1 MALIDRIKEQAKAK
15 KTRIVFPEG
24 NEPRII
30 RGVDIVQSQGIAD
43 CVILGKEA
51 DIRALAPEAKLEGV
65 TFIDPVQSDKTASYA
80 ETFYELRK
88 KKGMTPEKAAE
99 TMLNTMYYGTM
110 MVHMGDAD
118 GMVAGAICSTADT
131 LRPAPLWK
139 AKPSKKQLQLLSC
152 FGLFSRKKASFSK
165 ASRRSA
171 SFCVPAAVSARTR
184 EAPADKSAFAQVRI
198 VAPVVRTSSIKSTG
212 RPLIRSAARSFTRQ
226 LSVRFS
232 FLLFASNPV

>member
-88 KKGMTPEKAAE
+88 KKGMTPEKRPRP
-99 TMLNTMYYGTM
+99 
-110 MVHMGDAD
+110 
-118 GMVAGAICSTADT
+118 CSTRCIT
-131 LRPAPLWK
+131 
-139 AKPSKKQLQLLSC
+139 
-152 FGLFSRKKASFSK
+152 
-165 ASRRSA
+165 
-171 SFCVPAAVSARTR
+171 AR
-184 EAPADKSAFAQVRI
+184 
-198 VAPVVRTSSIKSTG
+198 
-212 RPLIRSAARSFTRQ
+212 
-226 LSVRFS
+226 
-232 FLLFASNPV
+232 